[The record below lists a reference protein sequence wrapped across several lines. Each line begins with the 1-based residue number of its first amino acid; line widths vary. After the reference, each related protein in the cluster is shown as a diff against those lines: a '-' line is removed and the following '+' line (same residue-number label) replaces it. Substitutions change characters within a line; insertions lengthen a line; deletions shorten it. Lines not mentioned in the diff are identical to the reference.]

1 MEKFISAL
9 ENKTGKKFQKYDGK
23 VFLRRTDHEGVQP
36 QKAEGRYYINIP
48 LLGGR
53 LTSSLMIQIAD
64 LADKFGTG
72 ELRLTPTQN
81 IIISNIREDDMKV
94 VLKALME

>member
-1 MEKFISAL
+1 M
-9 ENKTGKKFQKYDGK
+9 GKKFQQYAGP
-23 VFLRRTDHEGVQP
+23 VFIRRTDHEGVQP
-36 QKAEGRYYINIP
+36 QKVEGYWYVNIP

-64 LADKFGTG
+64 LADKFGSG

-81 IIISNIREDDMKV
+81 IIMPNIKEDGKK
-94 VLKALME
+94 LF